1 MKKKKK
7 KQSITYERMIYVSY
21 ELNEEQKQ
29 RARKSLYSLK
39 DEEYLAMDEVE
50 FKARFRERIHH
61 TLEIQVYSAIYRN
74 KPLSA
79 TQSYPAKHLSNLW
92 EERGLSTDL
101 PEYQFASRLISFA
114 EDAAHGRPVDLSA
127 FAPEKVTPEITQDFF
142 TVLKDRRSVREFTKE
157 RVPDELI
164 DKILEAGLWAAHSC
178 NLQSI
183 RYLVI
188 REENAPGLFKG
199 SDIPGGP
206 VHLVVLQ
213 DQRVYRANPFMPERN
228 HLLDAGAAAQ
238 NMALAAHAVG
248 LEGVW
253 LTFDDT
259 IIKRLRDYFH
269 IPEDIRIVTY
279 VDVGFGDQT
288 PYPPLRSEVKDA
300 VLGRV

>member
-1 MKKKKK
+1 MP
-7 KQSITYERMIYVSY
+7 Y
-21 ELNEEQKQ
+21 ELNEEQQ
-29 RARKSLYSLK
+29 ERARKSLLGLS
-39 DEEYLAMDEVE
+39 DEQYLSADEVE
-50 FKARFRERIHH
+50 FKARFRERVHH
-61 TLEIQVYSAIYRN
+61 TLEIQVYSAMYRN
-74 KPLSA
+74 KPLSP

-92 EERGLSTDL
+92 EKRGLGTDL
-101 PEYQFASRLISFA
+101 PEYLFASRLISFA
-114 EDAAHGRPVDLSA
+114 EDAAAGKTIDLTP
-127 FAPEKVTPEITQDFF
+127 FAPKKVTPEIEENFF
-142 TVLKDRRSVREFTKE
+142 TVVKERRSVREFTDQ

-183 RYLVI
+183 RYLVV
-188 REENAPGLFKG
+188 REEVAPGLFKG

-213 DQRVYRANPFMPERN
+213 DQRVYRANPYMPERN

-269 IPEDIRIVTY
+269 VPEEISIVTY
-279 VDVGFGDQT
+279 VDVGYGDQT
-288 PYPPLRSEVKDA
+288 PFSPLRSEVKDA
-300 VLGRV
+300 VIGRT